1 MLVGM
6 TPDRLTP
13 EQRQQFERIMS
24 EVGQDNP
31 AVTSQTDQFK
41 AQSSELARQ
50 LLALY
55 VSGSLLGE
63 KGEAEA
69 HQQATVLAA
78 MTIGNY
84 TKSQA
89 VGVIV
94 FLADLVCQFLV
105 AQGDGTWATAVARIG
120 NPDIPLIPGRPTPSQ
135 DPLRRLDQELGPAQ

>member
-13 EQRQQFERIMS
+13 EQRQQFEHIMA
-24 EVGQDNP
+24 EIGRDNP
-31 AVTSQTDQFK
+31 AVTGQTDQFK

-69 HQQATVLAA
+69 HQQASVLAA
-78 MTIGNY
+78 MIIGNY
-84 TKSQA
+84 TRSQA

-105 AQGDGTWATAVARIG
+105 AQGDGTWATAVARITD
-120 NPDIPLIPGRPTPSQ
+120 PDISLLPDRPAPSQ
-135 DPLRRLDQELGPAQ
+135 DPLRLLDQELGPAQ